1 MGATTLADLASSEKV
16 GHPPELTHAQM
27 SVHAP
32 MTGAHVPEEQRGIPV
47 MQHLNPLVLEFVPQ
61 TRKTNEATN
70 MTNWKTVAMVPQEDT
85 TPRNDS
91 QAQLHELTR
100 SLAEQITL
108 GRLPAPEPGIFT
120 GDPLAYPGWK
130 SAFETLIEN
139 RGIPPAE
146 KFHYLKRYLG
156 GHAKEAVEGYFLLNT
171 EAAFEEAKA
180 LLHTRYGNPFVV
192 ADAFRNKLLSW
203 SKISTRDSLGLR
215 CYADF
220 LRQCLTAMRTVESLR
235 VLHDEQENRKMIT
248 KLPEW
253 LVLRWTRV
261 VAHTREQR
269 QQFPTFDEF
278 IHFVT
283 QEANIV
289 CDPISSVQLQKQD
302 SVERPRKGPA
312 GARSLLTGGKE
323 AAVGIQKQTVEKGDR
338 DTDRV
343 KRARCC
349 FFCKASHDINER
361 LDFPLKPIEDK
372 KEFASKRGLCHGCLR
387 QGHRFKECRSRKVC
401 DICSKHHP
409 TELHVTADTS
419 TEKCAQTGSDSHQ
432 TSVTAQSNPTTLAG
446 HLNNTTSGSKETMI
460 VPVWVSHEQN
470 CEEEILVYALLD
482 TQSDT
487 TFVLSGVSE
496 ALNAPGV
503 DTRLMLS
510 TMSAQNHVTDSTRVK
525 GL

>member
-1 MGATTLADLASSEKV
+1 M
-16 GHPPELTHAQM
+16 
-27 SVHAP
+27 
-32 MTGAHVPEEQRGIPV
+32 
-47 MQHLNPLVLEFVPQ
+47 
-61 TRKTNEATN
+61 
-70 MTNWKTVAMVPQEDT
+70 
-85 TPRNDS
+85 
-91 QAQLHELTR
+91 
-100 SLAEQITL
+100 
-108 GRLPAPEPGIFT
+108 
-120 GDPLAYPGWK
+120 
-130 SAFETLIEN
+130 
-139 RGIPPAE
+139 
-146 KFHYLKRYLG
+146 
-156 GHAKEAVEGYFLLNT
+156 
-171 EAAFEEAKA
+171 
-180 LLHTRYGNPFVV
+180 
-192 ADAFRNKLLSW
+192 
-203 SKISTRDSLGLR
+203 
-215 CYADF
+215 
-220 LRQCLTAMRTVESLR
+220 
-235 VLHDEQENRKMIT
+235 
-248 KLPEW
+248 
-253 LVLRWTRV
+253 